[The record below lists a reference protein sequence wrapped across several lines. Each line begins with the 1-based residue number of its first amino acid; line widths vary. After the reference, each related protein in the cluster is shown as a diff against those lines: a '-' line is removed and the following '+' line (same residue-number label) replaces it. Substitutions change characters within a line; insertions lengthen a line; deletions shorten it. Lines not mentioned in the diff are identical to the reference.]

1 MEDKFMKASRMKLRF
16 KSSRGLLSVEDVWDL
31 PLTSAKGACLDA
43 LAITLNRQ
51 IKDSEEK
58 SFVTKR
64 TAASEELT
72 LAFDIVK
79 YVIDVRLAEN
89 EAAKKAADRN
99 PRNQRIMEII
109 HSKQDE
115 SLRAK
120 SVEELEALLDEDAA

>member
-1 MEDKFMKASRMKLRF
+1 
-16 KSSRGLLSVEDVWDL
+16 
-31 PLTSAKGACLDA
+31 
-43 LAITLNRQ
+43 
-51 IKDSEEK
+51 
-58 SFVTKR
+58 
-64 TAASEELT
+64 
-72 LAFDIVK
+72 
-79 YVIDVRLAEN
+79 VIDVRLAEN